1 MYVAFRDALTGLEYL
16 HRSSDLATKGLHFEL
31 GAYKSNVYLDWRD
44 LRDEGTRPWG
54 ALCDMLAGRG
64 VSSLDDALRDLELK
78 PVHEAARALLDPE
91 TIKTLAPSKTK
102 PKKPP
107 VEVLVERAKA
117 LLDASCHY
125 AATPAAEVAGFGSQR
140 KWTGTSENALAQFRE
155 RIESAQKLDTVL
167 KQFSAPWRKEA
178 EIVLP
183 VAGSTPLMATVIAWA
198 ALEAIGLNC
207 SPDDPDAAAAQLFDA
222 MRLRE
227 VMAQSF
233 AKAGMSEEDKWRAAA
248 RVRAAFA
255 HASWLPLAKLSKTH
269 SAGPFTW
276 IHDPDV
282 AWLIGVH
289 EWKGDRFFNKEAFQ
303 QLLWWMALRPLLDL
317 AATDKPDPAQVTA
330 LEKELASRIKAAE
343 DSGYRVEALLNA
355 TKIAAPAPPTES
367 PKPVPIVESTPIADD
382 KQLAESR
389 PKQAAAKK
397 SVDSK
402 TEEKQATVKKKTAA
416 KKKPTKK

>member
-1 MYVAFRDALTGLEYL
+1 
-16 HRSSDLATKGLHFEL
+16 
-31 GAYKSNVYLDWRD
+31 
-44 LRDEGTRPWG
+44 
-54 ALCDMLAGRG
+54 

-91 TIKTLAPSKTK
+91 TVKTLAPSKAK

-107 VEVLVERAKA
+107 LDVLVERAKV

-140 KWTGTSENALAQFRE
+140 KWTGTSERALAQFRE
-155 RIESAQKLDTVL
+155 RIESAQKLDSVL
-167 KQFSAPWRKEA
+167 KLFYAPWSKEA
-178 EIVLP
+178 KLVLP
-183 VAGSTPLMATVIAWA
+183 EAGSTPLMATVIAWA
-198 ALEAIGLNC
+198 ALEAVGLHC

-255 HASWLPLAKLSKTH
+255 HATWLPLRKLSKPH

-317 AATDKPDPAQVTA
+317 AATDKPDPEQVAA
-330 LEKELASRIKAAE
+330 LETELASRINAAE
-343 DSGYRVEALLNA
+343 DSGYRVEALLNSTRIAASPPMTEA
-355 TKIAAPAPPTES
+355 TKH
-367 PKPVPIVESTPIADD
+367 VPIVESTP
-382 KQLAESR
+382 LATDES
-389 PKQAAAKK
+389 PVELPAKKAVAKK
-397 SVDSK
+397 SADSK
-402 TEEKQATVKKKTAA
+402 TEEQKATAKKQTVA